1 MSVFGVFM
9 KKSSSQFL
17 MFGVEELLQQV
28 GQNIRTAR
36 IRRNLTILELANR
49 VHIDE
54 RTISRLEKGDPSIN
68 FKNLVTVLMV
78 FGLEDSVFDLANPNT
93 DEVGRALELK
103 KQPKRVRKM
112 DQLSD
117 DF

>member
-1 MSVFGVFM
+1 M

-49 VHIDE
+49 VHVDE

-78 FGLEDSVFDLANPNT
+78 FGLEDSVFDIAHPNA
-93 DEVGRALELK
+93 DEVGRALELQ

>member
-1 MSVFGVFM
+1 M
-9 KKSSSQFL
+9 KKSSDHFV

-28 GQNIRTAR
+28 GRNIKTAR
-36 IRRNLTILELANR
+36 TRRNITIKELANR
-49 VHIDE
+49 IHVDE
-54 RTISRLEKGDPSIN
+54 RTISRLEKGDTSMN

-78 FGLEDSVFDLANPNT
+78 LGLEDSVYDLADPNA
-93 DEVGRALELK
+93 DEVGQALERQKLP
-103 KQPKRVRKM
+103 QRVRKK

>member
-1 MSVFGVFM
+1 M

-28 GQNIRTAR
+28 GQNIKMAR

-49 VHIDE
+49 VHVDE

-78 FGLEDSVFDLANPNT
+78 LGLEDSVFDLADPNA
-93 DEVGRALELK
+93 DELGRALELQK
-103 KQPKRVRKM
+103 YPKRVRKM

>member
-1 MSVFGVFM
+1 M

-17 MFGVEELLQQV
+17 MFGVPELLQHV

-49 VHIDE
+49 VHVDE

-78 FGLEDSVFDLANPNT
+78 LGLEDSVFDLADPNA
-93 DEVGRALELK
+93 DELGRALELQK
-103 KQPKRVRKM
+103 YPKRVRKM

>member
-1 MSVFGVFM
+1 M
-9 KKSSSQFL
+9 
-17 MFGVEELLQQV
+17 LQQV

-49 VHIDE
+49 VHVDE

-78 FGLEDSVFDLANPNT
+78 LGLEDSVFDLADPNA
-93 DEVGRALELK
+93 DELGRALELQK
-103 KQPKRVRKM
+103 YPKRVRKM

>member
-1 MSVFGVFM
+1 M
-9 KKSSSQFL
+9 KKSSSHFL

-28 GQNIRTAR
+28 GQNIKTAR
-36 IRRNLTILELANR
+36 IRRNITIKELANR
-49 VHIDE
+49 SHVDE
-54 RTISRLEKGDPSIN
+54 RTISRLEKGDTSIN
-68 FKNLVTVLMV
+68 FKNLVTVLMIL
-78 FGLEDSVFDLANPNT
+78 GLEDSVYDLADPNQ
-93 DEVGRALELK
+93 DQVGKALELQ

>member
-1 MSVFGVFM
+1 M

-17 MFGVEELLQQV
+17 MFGVEELLQHV

-36 IRRNLTILELANR
+36 SRRNLTILELANR
-49 VHIDE
+49 VHVDE

-78 FGLEDSVFDLANPNT
+78 LGLEDSVFDIADPNA
-93 DEVGRALELK
+93 DELGRALELQK
-103 KQPKRVRKM
+103 YPKRVRKM

>member
-1 MSVFGVFM
+1 M
-9 KKSSSQFL
+9 KKSSSHFV
-17 MFGVEELLQQV
+17 MFGVEELLEQV
-28 GQNIRTAR
+28 GLNIKTAR
-36 IRRNLTILELANR
+36 IRRNITIKELANR
-49 VHIDE
+49 IHVDE
-54 RTISRLEKGDPSIN
+54 RTISRLEKGDTSIN

-78 FGLEDSVFDLANPNT
+78 LGLEDSVLDLADPNQ
-93 DEVGRALELK
+93 DQVGKALELK

>member
-9 KKSSSQFL
+9 KKSSSHFL
-17 MFGVEELLQQV
+17 MFGVAELLQHV

-49 VHIDE
+49 VHVDE

-78 FGLEDSVFDLANPNT
+78 LGLEDSVFDIADPNA
-93 DEVGRALELK
+93 DELGRALELK
-103 KQPKRVRKM
+103 KYPKRVRKM

>member
-1 MSVFGVFM
+1 M

-49 VHIDE
+49 VHVDE

-78 FGLEDSVFDLANPNT
+78 FGLEDSIFDIAHPNA
-93 DEVGRALELK
+93 DEVGRALELQ

>member
-1 MSVFGVFM
+1 M

-49 VHIDE
+49 VHVDE

-78 FGLEDSVFDLANPNT
+78 LGLEDSVFDFANPNT

>member
-1 MSVFGVFM
+1 MAVFGVFM
-9 KKSSSQFL
+9 KKFSSQFL
-17 MFGVEELLQQV
+17 MFGVAELLQHV
-28 GQNIRTAR
+28 GKNIRMAR

-49 VHIDE
+49 VHVDE

-78 FGLEDSVFDLANPNT
+78 LGLEDSVFDIADPNA
-93 DEVGRALELK
+93 DELGRALELK
-103 KQPKRVRKM
+103 KYPKRVRKM

>member
-1 MSVFGVFM
+1 M
-9 KKSSSQFL
+9 KKPSSQFL

-28 GQNIRTAR
+28 GQNIKTAR

-49 VHIDE
+49 VHVDE

-78 FGLEDSVFDLANPNT
+78 LGLEDSVFDLADPNA
-93 DEVGRALELK
+93 DELGRALELQK
-103 KQPKRVRKM
+103 YPKRVRKM

>member
-1 MSVFGVFM
+1 M

-28 GQNIRTAR
+28 GQNIKTAR

-49 VHIDE
+49 VHVDE

-78 FGLEDSVFDLANPNT
+78 LGLEDSVFDLADPNA
-93 DEVGRALELK
+93 DALGRALELQK
-103 KQPKRVRKM
+103 YPKRVRKM

>member
-1 MSVFGVFM
+1 M
-9 KKSSSQFL
+9 KKSSSQFM
-17 MFGVEELLQQV
+17 MFGVAELLQQV

-49 VHIDE
+49 VHVDE
-54 RTISRLEKGDPSIN
+54 RTISRREKGDPSIN

-78 FGLEDSVFDLANPNT
+78 LGLEDSVFDLADPNA
-93 DEVGRALELK
+93 DELGRALELQK
-103 KQPKRVRKM
+103 YPKRVRKM

>member
-1 MSVFGVFM
+1 M

-28 GQNIRTAR
+28 GQNIKTAR

-49 VHIDE
+49 VHVDE

-68 FKNLVTVLMV
+68 FKNLVTVLMAL
-78 FGLEDSVFDLANPNT
+78 GLEDSVFDLADPNA
-93 DEVGRALELK
+93 DELGRALELQK
-103 KQPKRVRKM
+103 YPKRVRKM

>member
-1 MSVFGVFM
+1 M

-49 VHIDE
+49 VHVDE

-68 FKNLVTVLMV
+68 FKNLVTVLMI
-78 FGLEDSVFDLANPNT
+78 FGLEDSVFDIAHPNA
-93 DEVGRALELK
+93 DEVGRALELQ

>member
-1 MSVFGVFM
+1 M

-28 GQNIRTAR
+28 GQNIKTAR
-36 IRRNLTILELANR
+36 IRRNLTILELDNR
-49 VHIDE
+49 VHVDE

-78 FGLEDSVFDLANPNT
+78 LGLEDSVFDLADPNA
-93 DEVGRALELK
+93 DELGRALELQK
-103 KQPKRVRKM
+103 YPKRVRKM

>member
-1 MSVFGVFM
+1 M

-17 MFGVEELLQQV
+17 MFGVEELLQRV

-49 VHIDE
+49 VHVDE

-78 FGLEDSVFDLANPNT
+78 LGLEDSVFDLADPNA
-93 DEVGRALELK
+93 DELGRALELQK
-103 KQPKRVRKM
+103 YPKRVRKM

>member
-1 MSVFGVFM
+1 M

-49 VHIDE
+49 VHVDE

-78 FGLEDSVFDLANPNT
+78 LGLEDSVFDIAHPNA
-93 DEVGRALELK
+93 DEVGRALELQ

>member
-1 MSVFGVFM
+1 
-9 KKSSSQFL
+9 

-49 VHIDE
+49 VHVDE

-78 FGLEDSVFDLANPNT
+78 LGLEDSVFDLADPNA
-93 DEVGRALELK
+93 DELGRALELQK
-103 KQPKRVRKM
+103 YPKRVRKM

>member
-1 MSVFGVFM
+1 M

-28 GQNIRTAR
+28 GQNIKTAR

-49 VHIDE
+49 IHVDE

-78 FGLEDSVFDLANPNT
+78 LGLEDSVFDLADPNA
-93 DEVGRALELK
+93 DELGRALELQK
-103 KQPKRVRKM
+103 YPKRVRKM

>member
-1 MSVFGVFM
+1 M

-49 VHIDE
+49 IHVDE

-78 FGLEDSVFDLANPNT
+78 FGLEDSVFDIAHPNA
-93 DEVGRALELK
+93 DEVGRALELQ

>member
-1 MSVFGVFM
+1 M

-49 VHIDE
+49 VHVDE

-78 FGLEDSVFDLANPNT
+78 LGLEDSIFDIAHPNA
-93 DEVGRALELK
+93 DEVGRALELQ

>member
-1 MSVFGVFM
+1 M
-9 KKSSSQFL
+9 KKSSSHFV
-17 MFGVEELLQQV
+17 MFGVEELLEQV
-28 GQNIRTAR
+28 GLNIKTAR
-36 IRRNLTILELANR
+36 IRRNITIKELANR
-49 VHIDE
+49 IHVDE
-54 RTISRLEKGDPSIN
+54 RTISRLEKGDTSIN

-78 FGLEDSVFDLANPNT
+78 LGLEDSVLDIADPNQ
-93 DEVGRALELK
+93 DQVGKALELQ

>member
-1 MSVFGVFM
+1 M
-9 KKSSSQFL
+9 KKSSRHFVL
-17 MFGVEELLQQV
+17 HGVDDLLQSV
-28 GQNIRTAR
+28 GENLKIAR

-49 VHIDE
+49 VHVDA
-54 RTISRLEKGDPSIN
+54 RTISRMEKGDSSMS

-78 FGLEDSVFDLANPNT
+78 LGIEDSVFNLADP
-93 DEVGRALELK
+93 DKDQIGKALERQ
-103 KQPKRVRKM
+103 KQPKRVHRM

>member
-1 MSVFGVFM
+1 MAVFGVFM
-9 KKSSSQFL
+9 KKSSSRFL

-28 GQNIRTAR
+28 GQNIKTAR

-49 VHIDE
+49 VHVDE

-78 FGLEDSVFDLANPNT
+78 LGLEDSVFDLADPNA
-93 DEVGRALELK
+93 DELGRALELQK
-103 KQPKRVRKM
+103 YPKRVRKM

>member
-1 MSVFGVFM
+1 
-9 KKSSSQFL
+9 
-17 MFGVEELLQQV
+17 LLQQV
-28 GQNIRTAR
+28 GQNIKTAR

-49 VHIDE
+49 VHVDE

-78 FGLEDSVFDLANPNT
+78 LGLEDSVFDLADPNA
-93 DEVGRALELK
+93 DELGRALELQK
-103 KQPKRVRKM
+103 YPKRVRKM

>member
-1 MSVFGVFM
+1 M

-28 GQNIRTAR
+28 GQNIKTAR

-49 VHIDE
+49 IHVDE

-78 FGLEDSVFDLANPNT
+78 LGLEDSVFFFFYPNA
-93 DEVGRALELK
+93 DELGRALELQK
-103 KQPKRVRKM
+103 YPKRVRKM

>member
-1 MSVFGVFM
+1 VRP
-9 KKSSSQFL
+9 
-17 MFGVEELLQQV
+17 QV
-28 GQNIRTAR
+28 GQHIKTAR

-49 VHIDE
+49 VHVDDL
-54 RTISRLEKGDPSIN
+54 TISRIEKGDPSIN

-78 FGLEDSVFDLANPNT
+78 LGLEDSVFDIADPNA
-93 DEVGRALELK
+93 DELGRALELK
-103 KQPKRVRKM
+103 KYPKRVRKM

>member
-1 MSVFGVFM
+1 
-9 KKSSSQFL
+9 

-49 VHIDE
+49 VHVDE

-68 FKNLVTVLMV
+68 FKNLVTVLMI
-78 FGLEDSVFDLANPNT
+78 FGLEDSVFDIAHPNA
-93 DEVGRALELK
+93 DEVGRALELQ

>member
-1 MSVFGVFM
+1 M

-17 MFGVEELLQQV
+17 LFGVEELLQQV

-49 VHIDE
+49 VHVDE

-78 FGLEDSVFDLANPNT
+78 FGLEDSVFDIAHPNA
-93 DEVGRALELK
+93 DEVGRALELQ

>member
-1 MSVFGVFM
+1 M

-28 GQNIRTAR
+28 GQNIKTAR

-49 VHIDE
+49 VHVDE

-78 FGLEDSVFDLANPNT
+78 LGLEDSVFDLADPNA
-93 DEVGRALELK
+93 DELGRALDLQK
-103 KQPKRVRKM
+103 YPKRVRKM